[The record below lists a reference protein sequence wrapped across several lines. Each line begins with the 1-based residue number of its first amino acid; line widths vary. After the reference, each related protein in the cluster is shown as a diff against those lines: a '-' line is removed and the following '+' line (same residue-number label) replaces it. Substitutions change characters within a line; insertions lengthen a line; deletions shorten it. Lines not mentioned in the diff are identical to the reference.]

1 MRIVIIGAGQVG
13 AFLARNLSAEHDIV
27 IIEKDK
33 DTVERIKENLDVL
46 IIEGDGDNPVVLKEA
61 EIEKADIMLAVS
73 GDDKTNIMAS
83 SWSASVGVPKIIV
96 RIRDINYLE
105 YPKLLE
111 KPKVYIV
118 NPGAIIAEKIISLIG
133 SPFAWKTETFA
144 MGKINMLK
152 LKIEET
158 TPIAGQRLRDLGPA
172 KAWIFV
178 ALSREGEITIPTGET
193 RLKAGDYIFALGV
206 PDVMSKLKELF
217 GVEDRAVKTVIIVG
231 CGRLGLGVARA
242 LSDKGIKVKLI
253 DNDPERALI
262 AAEEMHNVL
271 VFKGDATDT
280 ETLEE
285 AGVESADYFL
295 ALTGDDENNVLSA
308 LLAKNLGAEITTVL
322 YTKPDYIDV
331 IEAIGVDRAISV
343 RLSVANEILSL
354 LHIGGVAHVALVE
367 EGKAEVLEVNITQKS
382 KILGIPLKDID
393 FPEGSIVGIALR
405 DKEVIIPRGDYVPA
419 IDDKVIIF
427 TLPEAF
433 KKVEDIVGQ

>member
-152 LKIEET
+152 LKIEES
-158 TPIAGQRLRDLGPA
+158 TPIVGQRLRDLGPA

-217 GVEDRAVKTVIIVG
+217 GVEDRAVKTVVIVG

-242 LSDKGIKVKLI
+242 LSDKGINVKLI

-308 LLAKNLGAEITTVL
+308 LLAKNLGAERTTVL

-367 EGKAEVLEVNITQKS
+367 EGKAEVLEINITQKS
-382 KILGIPLKDID
+382 KILGMPLKDID